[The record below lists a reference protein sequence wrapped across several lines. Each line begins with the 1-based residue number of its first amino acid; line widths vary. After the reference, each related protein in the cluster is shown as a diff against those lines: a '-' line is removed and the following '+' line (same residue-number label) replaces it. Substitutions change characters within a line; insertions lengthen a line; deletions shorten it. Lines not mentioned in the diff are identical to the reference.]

1 MSDAY
6 ESVLCVIKECLVY
19 RIPPRATAKGYRA
32 SEWDTT
38 QFLWSGR
45 LRVIAVGDECALHL
59 EDPVTGELFAKCPY
73 DLEGTAVEPVIDSS
87 RYFVI
92 RVVDPTSG
100 SHAFLGLGVAERS
113 WAFDLNVALQ
123 DHTKRVRAANQI
135 IKPTALN
142 NEPNVDYSLKE
153 GQMIQ
158 MNLGISQKKHNALD
172 ETTQIVKLQ
181 PPQKPG
187 RNLDQQ
193 EFGDFNSAVA
203 VTQNTTQDTTR
214 NATRNVIQNT
224 TQNTTQNTAHPMGW
238 TTF

>member
-1 MSDAY
+1 MSD
-6 ESVLCVIKECLVY
+6 SNQ
-19 RIPPRATAKGYRA
+19 TRA

-123 DHTKRVRAANQI
+123 DHTN
-135 IKPTALN
+135 
-142 NEPNVDYSLKE
+142 LKE

-172 ETTQIVKLQ
+172 ETTQSKVPTEWMCFDDLLIMKYKVVKLQ
-181 PPQKPG
+181 PPQKPASWAVAQVLPPG
-187 RNLDQQ
+187 ANSNLLDPLAYAALITWQPCPNVN
-193 EFGDFNSAVA
+193 NSALA
-203 VTQNTTQDTTR
+203 QKQCSYP
-214 NATRNVIQNT
+214 ATPTSGQVQ
-224 TQNTTQNTAHPMGW
+224 W
-238 TTF
+238 TCEAGDCRVYTFSFPTNWL

>member
-100 SHAFLGLGVAERS
+100 EFLFHAFLGLGVAERS

-123 DHTKRVRAANQI
+123 DHTKWV
-135 IKPTALN
+135 L
-142 NEPNVDYSLKE
+142 
-153 GQMIQ
+153 
-158 MNLGISQKKHNALD
+158 
-172 ETTQIVKLQ
+172 
-181 PPQKPG
+181 
-187 RNLDQQ
+187 
-193 EFGDFNSAVA
+193 
-203 VTQNTTQDTTR
+203 
-214 NATRNVIQNT
+214 
-224 TQNTTQNTAHPMGW
+224 
-238 TTF
+238 